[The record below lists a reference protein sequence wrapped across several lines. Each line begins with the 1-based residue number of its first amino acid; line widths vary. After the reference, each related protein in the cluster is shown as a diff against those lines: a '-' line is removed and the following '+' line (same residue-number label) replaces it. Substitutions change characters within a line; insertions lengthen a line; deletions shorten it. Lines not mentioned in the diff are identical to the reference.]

1 MQRDIL
7 PTYLI
12 LQHKYLRFH
21 KDSFEAKIPSNTEQS
36 IEIVKEYSNKAM
48 KKWVNFFQT
57 PLHNNAE

>member
-21 KDSFEAKIPSNTEQS
+21 KDSFEAKIPSNTKQS

-48 KKWVNFFQT
+48 KK
-57 PLHNNAE
+57 